1 MIELHQAAKRFSERK
16 IEEERIGGM
25 LKLKEEQRTKE
36 NGIAFTYLKKQK
48 MPDNITRTHCKR

>member
-25 LKLKEEQRTKE
+25 LKLKEE
-36 NGIAFTYLKKQK
+36 
-48 MPDNITRTHCKR
+48 